1 MSPGASSRRPAIDS
15 KGYVVNPS
23 DTFIISFDDIQNLQS
38 IARQPSVMCSAEFH
52 KAIEALVE
60 IIPVRLFLEMIN
72 IPCDP
77 ETFDLTC
84 GPYANLPMEDTIGAA
99 LGVPPDTPTK
109 SDDAKPGTPTKPG
122 DAKPGTPTKPGGPKP
137 SGPKPVTAK
146 KVKKVKRGGTRK
158 RGKQI

>member
-1 MSPGASSRRPAIDS
+1 
-15 KGYVVNPS
+15 
-23 DTFIISFDDIQNLQS
+23 
-38 IARQPSVMCSAEFH
+38 MCSAEFH

-109 SDDAKPGTPTKPG
+109 PDDAKPDDAKPDDAKPGGPQAT
-122 DAKPGTPTKPGGPKP
+122 GPKAITP
-137 SGPKPVTAK
+137 K
-146 KVKKVKRGGTRK
+146 KVKKVKRGITRK
-158 RGKQI
+158 R